1 MEEKRFT
8 SRHLSIINKFL
19 AIIICIVLAKV
30 SKLSD
35 RLFAKTD
42 IREQEIEKT
51 KNAFSM
57 KFIFSQDEGELL
69 KGQYI

>member
-8 SRHLSIINKFL
+8 SRHLSIINKFQ

-51 KNAFSM
+51 KMHF
-57 KFIFSQDEGELL
+57 L
-69 KGQYI
+69 

>member
-51 KNAFSM
+51 KMHF
-57 KFIFSQDEGELL
+57 L
-69 KGQYI
+69 